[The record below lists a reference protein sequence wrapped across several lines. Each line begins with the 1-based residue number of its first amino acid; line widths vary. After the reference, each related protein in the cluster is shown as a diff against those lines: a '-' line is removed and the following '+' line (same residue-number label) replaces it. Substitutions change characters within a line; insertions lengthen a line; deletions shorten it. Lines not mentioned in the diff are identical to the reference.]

1 MEEFKESFRAYF
13 NDLVFTQIMTVRSAD
28 SADDEYINQS
38 GAQIKKIGQ
47 DRIRSM
53 ELLRTIFS
61 AMNKH
66 FLKNGNPDA
75 EEGAEQSPQEDNGKP
90 LLSTILRRHVSDTML
105 YMLKTFPFSCIS
117 HQQVIIIMTG
127 LRESYD

>member
-13 NDLVFTQIMTVRSAD
+13 NDLVFTQIMTLRSAD

-117 HQQVIIIMTG
+117 H
-127 LRESYD
+127 